1 MIYGVFTGEYSDWD
15 VIGYFKTEAEAEAYC
30 ERRNEGKINAYD
42 QCYVLPMIDLS
53 AVPYEGKRIPY
64 WVELKK
70 GKAHQYYGYS
80 SEDAPEDGIIVTKNI
95 FGDTFAIVWVY
106 PAETDKIVKIARDR
120 YAMYKAR
127 EEGLV

>member
-30 ERRNEGKINAYD
+30 ERRNEGKISAYN
-42 QCYVLPMIDLS
+42 QCYVLPMVDLS

-64 WVELKK
+64 EVDLEK
-70 GKAHQYYGYS
+70 GEASRCYWPFKEG
-80 SEDAPEDGIIVTKNI
+80 APEDGIIVTKNI
-95 FGDTFAIVWVY
+95 FGDMLVVVWVY
-106 PAETDKIVKIARDR
+106 PAEADKIVKIARDR

-127 EEGLV
+127 MEGIV

>member
-30 ERRNEGKINAYD
+30 KRRNEGKIGAYD
-42 QCYVLPMIDLS
+42 QYYVLPMIDLS

-64 WVELKK
+64 EFDPEK
-70 GKAHQYYGYS
+70 GKVSRYYWSFKEGV
-80 SEDAPEDGIIVTKNI
+80 PEDGIIVTKNM
-95 FGDTFAIVWVY
+95 FGETVAIVWAY
-106 PAETDKIVKIARDR
+106 PAEADKIVKIARDR

-127 EEGLV
+127 EEGIV